1 MRPNISTPLP
11 RSMMSND
18 AVVQAELTGMA
29 APFVGRSVARLEDG
43 PLVRGQG
50 RFAADVSFA
59 YQVHMRMVRSAH
71 AHGRIAAIEA
81 AAARASAGVIAIWT
95 AAEVADIPPI
105 DFRLTRIEGL
115 EPYRQPILAR
125 GRVRYVGEPV
135 AVVFANDPYAA
146 EDAADLV
153 AVEAEDLPEVMTVDA
168 APVEFS
174 AGHSTEAAV
183 VRKGY
188 GDVAAAFAKA
198 HATVTLELKIG
209 RHSGVPLET
218 RGAIARYDPAR
229 DVLEM
234 YGAAKVPH
242 WNRDALARMLDRPTS
257 SVQLHEGHTGGG
269 FGVRG
274 ELYPEDVLAC
284 LGSLRLRRP
293 VKWIEDR
300 REHLIATNHSR
311 EQHYRVRAAVD
322 ADGHLL
328 AVDGEFLHDQGAY
341 VRTHAVTVPDLA
353 ATMLL
358 GPYRVGAYAM
368 AGRVRLTNKTPC
380 GTYRAPGRFE
390 STFVRERLMDA
401 IAAQLGLDAG
411 EVRRRNL
418 IAAADMP
425 YARHLDTLGTEMT
438 YDSGDYAGLLDKALA
453 AANWET
459 LRDELKRR
467 RARGET
473 VGAGF
478 AMFVEKSGLGPFDC
492 VHAVID
498 TAGTVEIVTG
508 ATSVGQGMETVLAQI
523 CADELGVDYRQVRV
537 VHGQT
542 DRIAYGMGTFASRVT
557 VMAGEATRRAAAKL
571 RAKALAGAASLL
583 QSPPETLELAGGKVF
598 RKDIPHGPSVTLGE
612 VARALNP
619 GSKLLGDTLPGL
631 AAEGWFESAHMN
643 YPYGIHFA
651 VVRIDRGTGGVA
663 VERYFVA
670 YDIGK
675 AVNPMLVEGQIA
687 GGVAQGL
694 GGSLFEEF
702 RYDTR
707 GEPVC
712 VTFADYTIP
721 TAREIPP
728 IEVLISEDAPS
739 PLNSLGVKGAG
750 EGGANAAGAAIAA
763 AIDDALGQPGAVTEL
778 PVTPQRL
785 RDILRA
791 AQTA

>member
-1 MRPNISTPLP
+1 
-11 RSMMSND
+11 
-18 AVVQAELTGMA
+18 MA
-29 APFVGRSVARLEDG
+29 GNGPFVGRSVPRLEDA
-43 PLVRGQG
+43 PLVVGQG
-50 RFAADVSFA
+50 RFAADISFA
-59 YQVHMRMVRSAH
+59 HQAHMRMVRSAH
-71 AHGRIAAIEA
+71 AHGRIVAIDS
-81 AAARASAGVIAIWT
+81 AAARETAGVIAIWT

-125 GRVRYVGEPV
+125 DRVRYVGEPV
-135 AVVFANDPYAA
+135 AVVFAADPYIA

-153 AVEAEDLPEVMTVDA
+153 AVEIDDLPEVMSADA

-174 AGHSTEAAV
+174 AGHSTEPAV
-183 VRKGY
+183 IRKGY
-188 GDVAAAFAKA
+188 GDVAAAFAAA
-198 HATVTLELKIG
+198 HSIVTLELKIG

-218 RGAIARYDPAR
+218 RGAIARYDQAR
-229 DVLEM
+229 DVLEL

-242 WNRDALARMLDRPTS
+242 WNRDALARMLGRPAS
-257 SVQLHEGHTGGG
+257 AVHLHEGHTGGG

-401 IAAQLGLDAG
+401 IAAQLGLDPA

-418 IAAADMP
+418 IAAAEMP

-453 AANWET
+453 VAKWQT
-459 LRDELKRR
+459 VGDDLKRR
-467 RARGET
+467 RATGET

-492 VHAVID
+492 VHAAID
-498 TAGTVEIVTG
+498 AAGTVEIVTG

-523 CADELGVDYRQVRV
+523 CADELGIDYRQIRV

-542 DRIAYGMGTFASRVT
+542 DRITYGMGTFASRVT

-571 RAKALAGAASLL
+571 RAKAIAAAAQLL
-583 QSPPETLELAGGKVF
+583 QSPLEALELVGGRVV
-598 RKDIPHGPSVTLGE
+598 RKQAAQGPSMSLGE
-612 VARALNP
+612 VASALKP
-619 GSKLLGDTLPGL
+619 GSKLIGDGMPGL
-631 AAEGWFESAHMN
+631 TAEGWFESAHMN

-651 VVRIDRGTGGVA
+651 VVRIDRDTGAVA

-694 GGSLFEEF
+694 GGALFEEF
-702 RYDTR
+702 RYDAR
-707 GEPVC
+707 GEPIC
-712 VTFADYTIP
+712 VNFADYTMP

-728 IEVLISEDAPS
+728 IDVLISEDAPS

-750 EGGANAAGAAIAA
+750 EGGANAVGAAIAA
-763 AIDDALGQPGAVTEL
+763 AIDDALRWSGAVTEL

-785 RDILRA
+785 RDLLRA
-791 AQTA
+791 AKSR